1 MVGGNVRSITVTIR
15 WHEQGQAA
23 ELILHEEESGIGS
36 RAERNGELPSDN
48 GKRLPR
54 AASEKSKR
62 KLLPT
67 DRVILDA
74 LRKRVPRGDRV
85 TVPVRNGELMEECS
99 ISRRQVQI
107 CLKRLTGK
115 RLIKRLVNETDIGSH
130 TGYRYLLF

>member
-1 MVGGNVRSITVTIR
+1 VRSITLTIR
-15 WHEQGQAA
+15 WHDREQAA
-23 ELILHEEESGIGS
+23 ELILHEEEPRLGS
-36 RAERNGELPSDN
+36 RAEKSRELLPSN

-54 AASEKSKR
+54 VAAEKSER

-74 LRKRVPRGDRV
+74 LRKRVPRGDRT

-115 RLIKRLVNETDIGSH
+115 GLIRRLVEGEDIGSH
-130 TGYRYLLF
+130 VGYRYFIY